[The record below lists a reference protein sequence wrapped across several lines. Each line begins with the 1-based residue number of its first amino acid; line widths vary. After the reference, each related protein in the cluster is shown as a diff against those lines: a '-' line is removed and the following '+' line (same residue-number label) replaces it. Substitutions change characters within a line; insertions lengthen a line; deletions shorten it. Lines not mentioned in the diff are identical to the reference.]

1 VPPVAPFQAR
11 VRGTKAGQLPGAPL
25 GSGAD
30 DVPGP
35 IVPAGAWEPPGI
47 APEGNADAKSL
58 AVGPEADGDGPPLAS
73 GELESVGP
81 NVQPAPAASL
91 FVEQAW
97 VAMPVVTASPVRRNA
112 RKRRDRVMPAS

>member
-1 VPPVAPFQAR
+1 VV
-11 VRGTKAGQLPGAPL
+11 AGQLPGAPL

-30 DVPGP
+30 EVPGP

-47 APEGNADAKSL
+47 APDGNADAKSL
-58 AVGPEADGDGPPLAS
+58 AVGPEAAGDAAPLAA

-91 FVEQAW
+91 FVEQAC
-97 VAMPVVTASPVRRNA
+97 VKMPAVTVSPVKKKA
-112 RKRRDRVMPAS
+112 RKGRGRVMPAS

>member
-1 VPPVAPFQAR
+1 VSEGVAAR
-11 VRGTKAGQLPGAPL
+11 QLPGSPL

-30 DVPGP
+30 EVPGP

-47 APEGNADAKSL
+47 APDGNADAKSL
-58 AVGPEADGDGPPLAS
+58 AVGPEAVGAAPLAA

-97 VAMPVVTASPVRRNA
+97 VERPALMARPVRRSA
-112 RKRRDRVMPAS
+112 RKGRDRVMPAS